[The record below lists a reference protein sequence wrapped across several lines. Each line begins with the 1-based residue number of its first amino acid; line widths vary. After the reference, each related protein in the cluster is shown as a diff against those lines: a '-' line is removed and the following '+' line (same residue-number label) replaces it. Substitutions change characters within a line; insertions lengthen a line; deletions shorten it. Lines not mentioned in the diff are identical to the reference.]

1 MCHFYLATSFA
12 VSKMVVFLG
21 QAFDC
26 DIILVCRSGLFAD
39 AKVCEDVVEDV
50 FGADFAGDGGEVVEG
65 LA

>member
-1 MCHFYLATSFA
+1 
-12 VSKMVVFLG
+12 MVVFLG

-26 DIILVCRSGLFAD
+26 DLNHVCRRGLFPD

>member
-1 MCHFYLATSFA
+1 
-12 VSKMVVFLG
+12 MVVFLG

-26 DIILVCRSGLFAD
+26 DINHVCRRGLFPD
-39 AKVCEDVVEDV
+39 AEVREDVVEDV

>member
-1 MCHFYLATSFA
+1 
-12 VSKMVVFLG
+12 MVVFLG

-26 DIILVCRSGLFAD
+26 DINHVCRRGLFPD
-39 AKVCEDVVEDV
+39 AKVREDVVEDV